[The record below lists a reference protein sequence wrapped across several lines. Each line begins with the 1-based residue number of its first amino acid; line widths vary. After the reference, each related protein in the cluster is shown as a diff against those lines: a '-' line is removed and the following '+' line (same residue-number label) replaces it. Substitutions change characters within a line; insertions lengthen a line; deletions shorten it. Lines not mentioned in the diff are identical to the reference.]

1 MKIAYLK
8 TNHVQ
13 NPQGFAS
20 NTLKFLWIVEDT
32 HDKNQSA
39 AQVVI
44 SKDDTFKHIIFDPNF
59 SWSYKRI

>member
-13 NPQGFAS
+13 NPLGFVS
-20 NTLKFLWIVEDT
+20 NTLEFSWIVEDT

-44 SKDDTFKHIIFDPNF
+44 SKDDTFKHIIIDTNF
-59 SWSYKRI
+59 S

>member
-13 NPQGFAS
+13 NPLGFAS
-20 NTLKFLWIVEDT
+20 NTLEFSWIVEDT

-39 AQVVI
+39 AQGLI
-44 SKDDTFKHIIFDPNF
+44 SKDDTFKHIIFDTNF
-59 SWSYKRI
+59 S